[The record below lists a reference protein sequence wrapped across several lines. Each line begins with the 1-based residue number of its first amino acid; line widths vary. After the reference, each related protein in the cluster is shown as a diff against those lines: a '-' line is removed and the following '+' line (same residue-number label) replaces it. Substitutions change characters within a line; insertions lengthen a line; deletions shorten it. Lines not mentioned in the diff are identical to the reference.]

1 MPAIPP
7 ETLGETRTQRTI
19 RAAIRPN
26 LRETMRNLERIF
38 KRPAALPTIST
49 VVLDLYEIT
58 KDSAVP
64 LSSIV
69 KNISADQVLA
79 AKVLRTANSA
89 YFGRSGSVSR
99 LEDAISTI
107 GIHTLRTTIITNG
120 LMKAIPAA
128 QGIDMPTYWK
138 MGLHT
143 AFMASHLAA
152 QTNHDRDEAFTTGLM
167 QGLGV
172 LLIHLVMPDEAM
184 EVIQH
189 VAPLDFMMRR
199 EVEKN
204 LLGFDNAEVGSELLK
219 RWKFPVAIQKAL
231 LTYSNVEPLPDK
243 LGQLL
248 SVSSAFAFSV
258 VSGLDESSVAERID
272 PNVILRLGLAQD
284 WWAVSRDRVS
294 ASVNL
299 MIV

>member
-1 MPAIPP
+1 M
-7 ETLGETRTQRTI
+7 T
-19 RAAIRPN
+19 
-26 LRETMRNLERIF
+26 NLERIF

-49 VVLDLYEIT
+49 VVLDLYELT
-58 KDSAVP
+58 KDPTVP

-69 KNISADQVLA
+69 RIISANQVLA

-89 YFGRSGSVSR
+89 FFGRSGSVSR
-99 LEDAISTI
+99 IADAISTI

-120 LMKAIPAA
+120 LMKATPKA
-128 QGIDMPTYWK
+128 QGIDMPAYWK
-138 MGLHT
+138 MGLYT

-152 QTNHDRDEAFTTGLM
+152 KTDHDRDEAFTTGLM

-172 LLIHLVMPDEAM
+172 LLIHLVMPDEAS
-184 EVIQH
+184 EVVQH
-189 VAPLDFMMRR
+189 VAPLDFMKRR
-199 EVEKN
+199 AVEMD
-204 LLGFDNAEVGSELLK
+204 LLGFDNAEVAAELLK
-219 RWKFPVAIQKAL
+219 RWKFPDAIQKAL
-231 LTYSNVEPLPDK
+231 LTYSNFEPLPDK

-258 VSGLDESSVAERID
+258 VSGLDESSVAERVD
-272 PNVILRLGLAQD
+272 PNVIFRFGLAQD

-299 MIV
+299 IV

>member
-1 MPAIPP
+1 M
-7 ETLGETRTQRTI
+7 T
-19 RAAIRPN
+19 
-26 LRETMRNLERIF
+26 TMEQIF
-38 KRPAALPTIST
+38 QRPAALPTIST
-49 VVLDLYEIT
+49 VVLDLYEMT

-69 KNISADQVLA
+69 KIIIADQVLA

-99 LEDAISTI
+99 IEDAISTI

-120 LMKAIPAA
+120 LMKAIPEA
-128 QGIDMPTYWK
+128 QGIDMPAYWR

-152 QTNHDRDEAFTTGLM
+152 QTDHDRDEAFTTGLM

-172 LLIHLVMPDEAM
+172 LLIHLVMPEEASQ
-184 EVIQH
+184 VIQH
-189 VAPLDFMMRR
+189 VAPLDFMKRR
-199 EVEKN
+199 AIERD
-204 LLGFDNAEVGSELLK
+204 LLGFDNAEVAAELLK
-219 RWKFPVAIQKAL
+219 RWNFPGAIQKAL
-231 LTYSNVEPLPDK
+231 LTYSNFDPRPDK

-248 SVSSAFAFSV
+248 SVSSAFAYGV
-258 VSGLDESSVAERID
+258 VSGLDESSVAERVD
-272 PNVILRLGLAQD
+272 PNVIFSFGLSQE
-284 WWAVSRDRVS
+284 WWDASRDRVS

-299 MIV
+299 MI

>member
-1 MPAIPP
+1 
-7 ETLGETRTQRTI
+7 
-19 RAAIRPN
+19 
-26 LRETMRNLERIF
+26 MRNLERIF

-49 VVLDLYEIT
+49 VVLDLYEMT

-89 YFGRSGSVSR
+89 YFGRSGTVSR

-120 LMKAIPAA
+120 LMKAIPAT
-128 QGIDMPTYWK
+128 QGIDMPAYWK

-172 LLIHLVMPDEAM
+172 LLIHLVMPDQAM
-184 EVIQH
+184 EVIKH

-199 EVEKN
+199 QVEKD

-258 VSGLDESSVAERID
+258 VSGLDESSVAVRID

>member
-1 MPAIPP
+1 MS
-7 ETLGETRTQRTI
+7 
-19 RAAIRPN
+19 
-26 LRETMRNLERIF
+26 NLERIF

-49 VVLDLYEIT
+49 VVLDLYEMT

-107 GIHTLRTTIITNG
+107 GIHTLRTTIITKG
-120 LMKAIPAA
+120 LMKAIPEVR
-128 QGIDMPTYWK
+128 GLDMPAYWR

-143 AFMASHLAA
+143 AFKASDLAA
-152 QTNHDRDEAFTTGLM
+152 KTNHDRDEAFTTGLM

-172 LLIHLVMPDEAM
+172 LLIHLVIPDEASK
-184 EVIQH
+184 VIQQ
-189 VAPLDFMMRR
+189 VASLDFMSRR
-199 EVEKN
+199 AVEKD
-204 LLGFDNAEVGSELLK
+204 LLGFDNAEVAAELLK
-219 RWKFPVAIQKAL
+219 RWKFPAEIQKAL

-272 PNVILRLGLAQD
+272 PNVIFRFGLAQD
-284 WWAVSRDRVS
+284 WWAVSRERVS
-294 ASVNL
+294 ASVD
-299 MIV
+299 MMFV